1 MLKTAERPKSEQP
14 REPEADRKGRKA
26 SKETRR
32 LQLIEDL
39 CAGLGYAHKHKL
51 VHRDIKPA
59 NLIIDSSTGGLKILD
74 FGVVRRLGS
83 ASTVG
88 VPVGTFCYMSP
99 EQTKGAANL
108 DHRSDIFAVGLVF
121 YELMTGK
128 KAFPPGKSIGDL
140 VAGTWV
146 VQTARGKLG
155 VDLAAARSERQRRV
169 FSEAALDLYG
179 VYELQ
184 TLEDVL
190 RQNRPDAVATVAG
203 TIRRKADIADD
214 GDDYG
219 FLSDYYAALCARLER
234 GMMLG
239 EFHSMNDSPGLRN
252 PEFRPLRS
260 PVPMLAIRLM
270 VESDLPFMTRDQYTY
285 EERAA
290 FLRSYLY
297 RLGSSLKPA
306 RFNEALEKL
315 IVAEVAMRAMAADAS
330 VEAEVP
336 A

>member
-1 MLKTAERPKSEQP
+1 MNTERTAADATCPHAAAAVAGRNQAAPAATQHEHVPRLMRVSEVEHECSADSVHAQMLRWVREYIGAPHPELGRPGSICPFVPGALSLDTIWFAVMTSAAPTVDSIGRIIDECRSIFLETEPSKMPQSINKAFVIAFPNLLELGPEGTSLVDRVQYMLKP
-14 REPEADRKGRKA
+14 RF
-26 SKETRR
+26 
-32 LQLIEDL
+32 
-39 CAGLGYAHKHKL
+39 
-51 VHRDIKPA
+51 V
-59 NLIIDSSTGGLKILD
+59 
-74 FGVVRRLGS
+74 
-83 ASTVG
+83 
-88 VPVGTFCYMSP
+88 
-99 EQTKGAANL
+99 
-108 DHRSDIFAVGLVF
+108 
-121 YELMTGK
+121 
-128 KAFPPGKSIGDL
+128 
-140 VAGTWV
+140 
-146 VQTARGKLG
+146 
-155 VDLAAARSERQRRV
+155 
-169 FSEAALDLYG
+169 
-179 VYELQ
+179 
-184 TLEDVL
+184 
-190 RQNRPDAVATVAG
+190 
-203 TIRRKADIADD
+203 
-214 GDDYG
+214 
-219 FLSDYYAALCARLER
+219 ER